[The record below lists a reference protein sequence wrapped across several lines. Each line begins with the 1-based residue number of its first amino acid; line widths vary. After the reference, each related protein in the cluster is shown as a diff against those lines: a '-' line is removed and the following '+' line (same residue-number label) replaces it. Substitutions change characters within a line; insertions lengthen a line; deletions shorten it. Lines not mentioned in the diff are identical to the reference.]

1 MNTPADKPAP
11 IDFYFDFVSPF
22 GYFASLRIDALAEKY
37 GREVEW
43 HSMLLGVSVL
53 KVMGSKPLLS
63 VPLKGDYLR
72 RDVARYK
79 RRHGL
84 VLARKSD
91 DPMMDSRW
99 CGRAFHWV
107 KAHLPGREKALA
119 RALYQAYWVEGR
131 DLGTPQAAAAAVATA
146 GFDAAMLEEEIR
158 NDDAGRLLRSAV
170 EESMKRGVFGSP
182 TFVVDGELFWGMDT
196 LSTVEDWLARGG
208 W

>member
-1 MNTPADKPAP
+1 MSTAATRSAP
-11 IDFYFDFVSPF
+11 IDFYFDFISPF
-22 GYFASLRIDALAEKY
+22 GYFASLRIDALAAGH

-53 KVMGSKPLLS
+53 KVMGSKPLLD

-84 VLARKSD
+84 VLARNSD
-91 DPMMDSRW
+91 DPMMDARW

-119 RALYQAYWVEGR
+119 RALYHAYWVEGR
-131 DLGTPQAAAAAVATA
+131 DLGTPQAAAAAAATA
-146 GFDAAMLEEEIR
+146 GFDAATLEEAIR
-158 NDDAGRLLRSAV
+158 GDDAGRLLRNAV
-170 EESMKRGVFGSP
+170 EASMKRGVFGSP
-182 TFVVDGELFWGMDT
+182 TFVVDGELFWGVDT
-196 LSTVEDWLARGG
+196 LPTVEDWLTRGG